1 MLELKWKKMFALQDK
16 AEWADAQEN
25 QHYSQIVAFVI
36 NLEIVAYRKCV
47 LFLHVLLLLVWN
59 ILWLQATRNKECN
72 ISISYQLK
80 KLYGEVM

>member
-36 NLEIVAYRKCV
+36 NLEIVAYS
-47 LFLHVLLLLVWN
+47 F
-59 ILWLQATRNKECN
+59 
-72 ISISYQLK
+72 
-80 KLYGEVM
+80 